1 MPLVR
6 LDMIKGRSP
15 VEIQQIMDLT
25 QQAVVHNFEV
35 HPRDRYQIVTQH
47 EPYEIS
53 MLDTGLGF
61 ERSDQILIISVT
73 SRARSRQAI
82 QKFYAEICDTLAQ
95 AQLVKPCDLMVNFK
109 INGDADW
116 SFGFGRAQFLT
127 GEL

>member
-15 VEIQQIMDLT
+15 AEIQQIMDLT

-35 HPRDRYQIVTQH
+35 HLRDRYQIVTQH

-53 MLDTGLGF
+53 MLDSGLGF

-73 SRARSRQAI
+73 SRSRSRQAI

-95 AQLVKPCDLMVNFK
+95 AQLVKPCDLMVNFT